1 MRYIEQFSLRLF
13 AERKSQVVSKSG
25 AFSHIHAPLYNS
37 RLIKNYVEYIK
48 KFHPDLDLQDI
59 LHYSWIR
66 TYELEDQGHWFSQW
80 QVDRFHERLTQNTG
94 DSKISRKVGQFA
106 ATSEASGA
114 LKHYALGFM
123 TPGGAYW
130 LFEKIAPHLTR
141 ASTFKSRKL
150 GGNKFEIISKPNS
163 GVSLKPYQCENMV
176 GQLEALSKLFTGR
189 FPKVDHPEC
198 IHNGGT
204 VCRYLVSLDWTP
216 SFMWRGL
223 RNHLILAGLLA
234 CLALHFFI
242 SSFSWAVVTLL
253 FGIVFLGVSFY
264 FEQLEKK
271 DLSKTVETQQDAVK
285 ALLDQINI
293 RYNDAQLV
301 KEIGQAT
308 SMLLD
313 TERLLKAVVD
323 AMHNRLDF
331 DRGGIWLA
339 NREKTRLVYRV
350 GYGYNAA
357 VEEVLKKTDFHL
369 DKPHSRGV
377 AVQSFREQRP
387 ILVNDVSG
395 IEKDISER
403 SYAFIRKLNTQ
414 SFICVP
420 IVYERE
426 SLGVLFVDNLKSKRP
441 LSQSDISLL
450 TGIATQ
456 IAISIHNALSYQ
468 KLEESKEREQ
478 NLRRL
483 FERYVPSPV
492 IRRYVNSGEVEL
504 FRGEESTITALF
516 LDIRGFTS
524 SSESMEAID
533 VVSFLNNYFEKCSL
547 IISEENG
554 HINKYTGDGFFAI
567 FGAPESILNHV
578 NLGFNAARRILD
590 MSRSFILEGRPMKIG
605 IGLHTGRAIMG
616 NIGCHTKIEFTAVG
630 DTVNTAAR
638 LQEFTKIFHN
648 FPIILSRTV
657 WEQLEGHP
665 DHESIINLGEQ
676 RIRGKKDK
684 LEAFGFNPLI
694 DRTSTGAQSKL
705 GFIPL
710 QRIKGV

>member
-1 MRYIEQFSLRLF
+1 MTSKTGAY
-13 AERKSQVVSKSG
+13 SQ
-25 AFSHIHAPLYNS
+25 IHAPLYNS
-37 RLIKNYVEYIK
+37 RLIKNNVEYIK
-48 KFHPDLDLQDI
+48 KFHPDLDLEDI

-66 TYELEDQGHWFSQW
+66 TYEIEDQGHWFSQW
-80 QVDRFHERLTQNTG
+80 QVDRFHERLTQKTG
-94 DSKISRKVGQFA
+94 DSRISRKVGQFA

-114 LKHYALGFM
+114 VKHYALGFM
-123 TPGGAYW
+123 TPGAAYW
-130 LFEKIAPHLTR
+130 VFEKIAPHLTR
-141 ASTFKSRKL
+141 ASTFKSQKL
-150 GGNKFEIISKPNS
+150 GANKYEILSKPNP
-163 GVSLKPYQCENMV
+163 GVVLKSYQCDNML

-189 FPKVDHPEC
+189 FPKVEHPEC
-198 IHNGGT
+198 IHEGGAA
-204 VCRYLVSLDWTP
+204 CRYLITLEWTP
-216 SFMWRGL
+216 SFMWRGM
-223 RNHLILAGLLA
+223 RSHFILAGLLA
-234 CLALHFFI
+234 CLGLHFAI
-242 SSFSWAVVTLL
+242 SYFSWAVVTLL
-253 FGIVFLGVSFY
+253 FVIFFLGISYY

-271 DLSKTVETQQDAVK
+271 DLSKTVEAQQDAVK

-293 RYNDAQLV
+293 RYNDVQLV

-313 TERLLKAVVD
+313 TERLLKAVVA
-323 AMHNRLDF
+323 AMQNRLDF

-339 NREKTRLVYRV
+339 NREKSRLVYRV
-350 GYGYNAA
+350 GYGYNAD
-357 VEEVLKKTDFHL
+357 VEEVLKKTDFNL

-387 ILVNDVSG
+387 FLVNDVG
-395 IEKDISER
+395 EIEKDISER
-403 SYAFIRKLNTQ
+403 SYSFIKKLKAQ

-420 IVYERE
+420 IVFERE

-456 IAISIHNALSYQ
+456 IAISIRNALSYQ

-483 FERYVPSPV
+483 FEKYVPSPV
-492 IRRYVNSGEVEL
+492 IRRYVNSEEVDL
-504 FRGEESTITALF
+504 FRGEESIITALF

-547 IISEENG
+547 IISEESG

-567 FGAPESILNHV
+567 FGAPEPMLNHV
-578 NLGFNAARRILD
+578 NFGFNAARRILD
-590 MSRSFILEGRPMKIG
+590 MSKSFILEGRPMKIG

-648 FPIILSRTV
+648 FPIILSRFV
-657 WEQLEGHP
+657 WEQLAGHP
-665 DHESIINLGEQ
+665 DHESIINLGVQ

-694 DRTSTGAQSKL
+694 DSTSSGSQRKL

>member
-1 MRYIEQFSLRLF
+1 MSKTGAY
-13 AERKSQVVSKSG
+13 SQ
-25 AFSHIHAPLYNS
+25 IHAPLYNS
-37 RLIKNYVEYIK
+37 RLIKNNVEYIK
-48 KFHPDLDLQDI
+48 KFHSDLDLQDI

-80 QVDRFHERLTQNTG
+80 QVDRFHERLTQKTG

-123 TPGGAYW
+123 TPGAAYW
-130 LFEKIAPHLTR
+130 VFEKIAPHLTR
-141 ASTFKSRKL
+141 ASTFKSQKL
-150 GGNKFEIISKPNS
+150 GANKYEILSRPNP
-163 GVSLKPYQCENMV
+163 GVVLKSYQCDNML

-189 FPKVDHPEC
+189 FPKVEHPEC
-198 IHNGGT
+198 IHEGGAA
-204 VCRYLVSLDWTP
+204 CRYLITLEWTP
-216 SFMWRGL
+216 SFMWRGM
-223 RNHLILAGLLA
+223 RSHLILAGLLA
-234 CLALHFFI
+234 CLGLHFAI
-242 SSFSWAVVTLL
+242 SYFSWALVTLL
-253 FGIVFLGVSFY
+253 FVIIFLGISYY

-271 DLSKTVETQQDAVK
+271 DLSKTVETQQEAVK

-313 TERLLKAVVD
+313 TERLLRAVVD
-323 AMHNRLDF
+323 AMRNRLDF

-339 NREKTRLVYRV
+339 NREKSRLVYRV
-350 GYGYNAA
+350 GFGYNVD
-357 VEEVLKKTDFHL
+357 VEEVLKKTDFNL

-377 AVQSFREQRP
+377 AVQAFREQRP
-387 ILVNDVSG
+387 FLVNDVSE
-395 IEKDISER
+395 IEKDISEK
-403 SYAFIRKLNTQ
+403 SYSFIRKLNAQ
-414 SFICVP
+414 SFICIP

-483 FERYVPSPV
+483 FEKYVPSPV
-492 IRRYVNSGEVEL
+492 IRRYVNSEEVDL
-504 FRGEESTITALF
+504 FRGEESIITALF

-547 IISEENG
+547 IISEESG

-567 FGAPESILNHV
+567 FGAPEPMLNHV
-578 NLGFNAARRILD
+578 NFGFNAARRILD
-590 MSRSFILEGRPMKIG
+590 MSKSFILEGRPMKIG

-648 FPIILSRTV
+648 FPIILSRFV
-657 WEQLEGHP
+657 WEQLAGHP
-665 DHESIINLGEQ
+665 EHESIINLGVQ

-694 DRTSTGAQSKL
+694 DSTSSGSQRKL

>member
-1 MRYIEQFSLRLF
+1 MSKTGAY
-13 AERKSQVVSKSG
+13 SQ
-25 AFSHIHAPLYNS
+25 IHAPLYNS
-37 RLIKNYVEYIK
+37 RLIKNNVEYIK
-48 KFHPDLDLQDI
+48 RFHSDLDLQDI

-80 QVDRFHERLTQNTG
+80 QVDRFHERLTQKTG

-123 TPGGAYW
+123 TPGAAYW
-130 LFEKIAPHLTR
+130 VFEKIAPHLTR
-141 ASTFKSRKL
+141 ASTFKSQKL
-150 GGNKFEIISKPNS
+150 GATKYEIISKPNP
-163 GVSLKPYQCENMV
+163 GVVLKPYQCDNMV

-189 FPKVDHPEC
+189 FPKVEHPEC
-198 IHNGGT
+198 IHEGGAA
-204 VCRYLVSLDWTP
+204 CRYLITLEWTP
-216 SFMWRGL
+216 SFMWRGM
-223 RNHLILAGLLA
+223 RSHLILAGLLA
-234 CLALHFFI
+234 CLGLHFAI
-242 SSFSWAVVTLL
+242 SYFSWAVVTLL
-253 FGIVFLGVSFY
+253 FVIFFLGISYY

-271 DLSKTVETQQDAVK
+271 DLSKTVETQQEAVK

-313 TERLLKAVVD
+313 TERLLRAVVD
-323 AMHNRLDF
+323 AMRNRLDF

-339 NREKTRLVYRV
+339 NREKSRLVYRV
-350 GYGYNAA
+350 GYGYNAD
-357 VEEVLKKTDFHL
+357 VEEVLKKTDFNL

-387 ILVNDVSG
+387 FLVNDVSE
-395 IEKDISER
+395 IEKDISEK
-403 SYAFIRKLNTQ
+403 SYSFIRKLNAQ

-483 FERYVPSPV
+483 FEKYVPSPV
-492 IRRYVNSGEVEL
+492 IRRYVNSEEVDL
-504 FRGEESTITALF
+504 FRGEESIITALF

-547 IISEENG
+547 IISEESG

-567 FGAPESILNHV
+567 FGAPEPMLNHV
-578 NLGFNAARRILD
+578 NFGFNAARRILD
-590 MSRSFILEGRPMKIG
+590 MSKSFILEGRPMKIG

-648 FPIILSRTV
+648 FPIILSRFV
-657 WEQLEGHP
+657 WEQLAGHP
-665 DHESIINLGEQ
+665 DHESIINLGVQ

-694 DRTSTGAQSKL
+694 DSTSSGSQRKL

>member
-1 MRYIEQFSLRLF
+1 
-13 AERKSQVVSKSG
+13 
-25 AFSHIHAPLYNS
+25 
-37 RLIKNYVEYIK
+37 
-48 KFHPDLDLQDI
+48 
-59 LHYSWIR
+59 
-66 TYELEDQGHWFSQW
+66 LEDQGHWFSQW
-80 QVDRFHERLTQNTG
+80 QVDRFHERLTQKTG

-123 TPGGAYW
+123 TPGAAYW
-130 LFEKIAPHLTR
+130 VFEKIAPHLTR
-141 ASTFKSRKL
+141 ASTFKSQKL
-150 GGNKFEIISKPNS
+150 GANKYEILSRPNP
-163 GVSLKPYQCENMV
+163 GVVLKSYQCDNML

-189 FPKVDHPEC
+189 FPKVEHPEC
-198 IHNGGT
+198 IHEGGAA
-204 VCRYLVSLDWTP
+204 CRYLITLEWTP
-216 SFMWRGL
+216 SFMWRGM
-223 RNHLILAGLLA
+223 RSHLILAGLLA
-234 CLALHFFI
+234 CLGLHFAI
-242 SSFSWAVVTLL
+242 SYFSWALVTLL
-253 FGIVFLGVSFY
+253 FVIIFLGISYY

-271 DLSKTVETQQDAVK
+271 DLSKTVETQQEAVK

-313 TERLLKAVVD
+313 TERLLRAVVD
-323 AMHNRLDF
+323 AMRNRLDF

-339 NREKTRLVYRV
+339 NREKSRLVYRV
-350 GYGYNAA
+350 GFGYNVD
-357 VEEVLKKTDFHL
+357 VEEVLKKTDFNL

-377 AVQSFREQRP
+377 AVQAFREQRP
-387 ILVNDVSG
+387 FLVNDVSE
-395 IEKDISER
+395 IEKDISEK
-403 SYAFIRKLNTQ
+403 SYSFIRKLNAQ
-414 SFICVP
+414 SFICIP

-483 FERYVPSPV
+483 FEKYVPSPV
-492 IRRYVNSGEVEL
+492 IRRYVNSEEVDL
-504 FRGEESTITALF
+504 FRGEESIITALF

-567 FGAPESILNHV
+567 FGAPGPMLNHV
-578 NLGFNAARRILD
+578 NFGFNAARRILD
-590 MSRSFILEGRPMKIG
+590 MSKS
-605 IGLHTGRAIMG
+605 
-616 NIGCHTKIEFTAVG
+616 
-630 DTVNTAAR
+630 
-638 LQEFTKIFHN
+638 
-648 FPIILSRTV
+648 
-657 WEQLEGHP
+657 
-665 DHESIINLGEQ
+665 
-676 RIRGKKDK
+676 
-684 LEAFGFNPLI
+684 
-694 DRTSTGAQSKL
+694 
-705 GFIPL
+705 FIPL

>member
-1 MRYIEQFSLRLF
+1 VPLSRH
-13 AERKSQVVSKSG
+13 SG
-25 AFSHIHAPLYNS
+25 SDPL
-37 RLIKNYVEYIK
+37 
-48 KFHPDLDLQDI
+48 
-59 LHYSWIR
+59 
-66 TYELEDQGHWFSQW
+66 
-80 QVDRFHERLTQNTG
+80 
-94 DSKISRKVGQFA
+94 
-106 ATSEASGA
+106 
-114 LKHYALGFM
+114 
-123 TPGGAYW
+123 
-130 LFEKIAPHLTR
+130 
-141 ASTFKSRKL
+141 
-150 GGNKFEIISKPNS
+150 
-163 GVSLKPYQCENMV
+163 
-176 GQLEALSKLFTGR
+176 
-189 FPKVDHPEC
+189 
-198 IHNGGT
+198 
-204 VCRYLVSLDWTP
+204 
-216 SFMWRGL
+216 
-223 RNHLILAGLLA
+223 
-234 CLALHFFI
+234 LHFLI
-242 SSFSWAVVTLL
+242 SSFTWTIVTLL
-253 FGIVFLGVSFY
+253 FGMVFLGVSFY

-271 DLSKTVETQQDAVK
+271 DLSKTVTTQQGAVE

-313 TERLLKAVVD
+313 TGRLLKAVVD
-323 AMHNRLDF
+323 AMQNRLDF

-339 NREKTRLVYRV
+339 NREKSRLVYRV
-350 GYGYNAA
+350 GFGYNAA

-387 ILVNDVSG
+387 FLVNDVEEIG
-395 IEKDISER
+395 RDISER
-403 SYAFIRKLNTQ
+403 SYAFIKELKTQ

-441 LSQSDISLL
+441 LTQSDISLL

-468 KLEESKEREQ
+468 KLEESREREQ

-483 FERYVPSPV
+483 FEKYVPSPV

-504 FRGEESTITALF
+504 FQGEESTITALF

-533 VVSFLNNYFEKCSL
+533 VVSFLNTYFEKCSL
-547 IISEENG
+547 IVSEENG

-567 FGAPESILNHV
+567 FGAPEAIPNHV
-578 NLGFNAARRILD
+578 NFGFNASRRILE
-590 MSRSFILEGRPMKIG
+590 MSKSFILEGKPMKIG

-638 LQEFTKIFHN
+638 IQEVTKIFHG
-648 FPIILSRTV
+648 FPIIMTKEV
-657 WEQLEGHP
+657 KEKLEGHP
-665 DHESIINLGEQ
+665 DRQGIASLGTVK
-676 RIRGKKDK
+676 IRGKKER
-684 LEAFGFNPLI
+684 LEVFGFKP
-694 DRTSTGAQSKL
+694 GADDLPEFSERQVSPKTTRNL
-705 GFIPL
+705 TVV
-710 QRIKGV
+710 RS

>member
-1 MRYIEQFSLRLF
+1 M
-13 AERKSQVVSKSG
+13 VSKTG
-25 AFSHIHAPLYNS
+25 ALSNMHAPLYNS
-37 RLIKNYVEYIK
+37 RLMKNYVEYIK
-48 KFHPDLDLQDI
+48 KFHPELDLQDI

-80 QVDRFHERLTQNTG
+80 QVDRFHERLTQKTG

-150 GGNKFEIISKPNS
+150 GANKFEIVSRPNP
-163 GVSLKPYQCENMV
+163 GVSLKPYQCDNMI

-189 FPKVDHPEC
+189 FPKVDHQEC
-198 IHNGGT
+198 IHNGG
-204 VCRYLVSLDWTP
+204 VECRYLVSLDWTP

-223 RNHLILAGLLA
+223 RNHLILAGLLI
-234 CLALHFFI
+234 CLTLHLII
-242 SSFSWAVVTLL
+242 SSLSWALVTLL
-253 FGIVFLGVSFY
+253 FGIVVLGISLY

-271 DLSKTVETQQDAVK
+271 ELSKTVETQQDAVK

-323 AMHNRLDF
+323 AMQNRLDF

-339 NREKTRLVYRV
+339 NREKSRLVYRV

-357 VEEVLKKTDFHL
+357 VEAVLKKADFHL

-387 ILVNDVSG
+387 FLVNDIG
-395 IEKDISER
+395 DIEGDISER
-403 SYAFIRKLNTQ
+403 SYAFVKKLNAQ

-426 SLGVLFVDNLKSKRP
+426 SLGVLFVDNLRSKRP

-468 KLEESKEREQ
+468 RLEESKEREQ
-478 NLRRL
+478 SLRRL
-483 FERYVPSPV
+483 FEKYVPSPV
-492 IRRYVNSGEVEL
+492 IKRYVNSGEVEL

-533 VVSFLNNYFEKCSL
+533 VVSFLNNYFQKCSL
-547 IISEENG
+547 IVSEENG

-567 FGAPESILNHV
+567 FGAPEPIPNHV

-590 MSRSFILEGRPMKIG
+590 MSKSFILEGRPMKIG

-648 FPIILSRTV
+648 FPVILSRSV

-665 DHESIINLGEQ
+665 DHASIINLGAQ
-676 RIRGKKDK
+676 RIRGKKEK

-694 DRTSTGAQSKL
+694 DRTSVVAQGKL

>member
-1 MRYIEQFSLRLF
+1 M
-13 AERKSQVVSKSG
+13 VSKVEALSNM
-25 AFSHIHAPLYNS
+25 HAPLYNS

-48 KFHPDLDLQDI
+48 KFHPELDLQDI

-66 TYELEDQGHWFSQW
+66 TYELADQGHWFSQW
-80 QVDRFHERLTQNTG
+80 QVDRFHERLTQKTG

-141 ASTFKSRKL
+141 ASTFQSKKL
-150 GGNKFEIISKPNS
+150 GASKFEIISRPNP
-163 GVSLKPYQCENMV
+163 GVSLKPYQCDNMI

-189 FPKVDHPEC
+189 FPKVDHQEC
-198 IHNGGT
+198 IHNGGAE
-204 VCRYLVSLDWTP
+204 CRYVVSLDWTP

-223 RNHLILAGLLA
+223 RNYLILAGLLI
-234 CLALHFFI
+234 CLTLHLVI
-242 SSFSWAVVTLL
+242 SSLSWALVTLL
-253 FGIVFLGVSFY
+253 FGIVVLGVSLY

-271 DLSKTVETQQDAVK
+271 ELSKTVETQQDAVK

-323 AMHNRLDF
+323 AMQNRLDF

-339 NREKTRLVYRV
+339 NREKSRLVYRV

-357 VEEVLKKTDFHL
+357 VEEVLKKADFHL
-369 DKPHSRGV
+369 DNPHSRGV

-387 ILVNDVSG
+387 FLVNDIG
-395 IEKDISER
+395 DIEGDISER
-403 SYAFIRKLNTQ
+403 SYAFVKKLNAQ

-426 SLGVLFVDNLKSKRP
+426 SLGVLFVDNLRSKRP

-468 KLEESKEREQ
+468 RLEESKEREQ
-478 NLRRL
+478 SLRRL
-483 FERYVPSPV
+483 FEKYVPSPV
-492 IRRYVNSGEVEL
+492 IKRYVNSGEVEL

-533 VVSFLNNYFEKCSL
+533 VVSFLNNYFQKCSL
-547 IISEENG
+547 IVSEENG

-567 FGAPESILNHV
+567 FGAPEPISNHV
-578 NLGFNAARRILD
+578 NLSFNAARKILD
-590 MSRSFILEGRPMKIG
+590 MSKSFILEGRPMKIG

-648 FPIILSRTV
+648 FPIILSRSV
-657 WEQLEGHP
+657 WEQLKGHP
-665 DHESIINLGEQ
+665 DHASIINLGAQ
-676 RIRGKKDK
+676 RIRGKKEK

-694 DRTSTGAQSKL
+694 DRTSSVIQAKL

>member
-1 MRYIEQFSLRLF
+1 M
-13 AERKSQVVSKSG
+13 VSKTGSL
-25 AFSHIHAPLYNS
+25 SHIHAPLYNS

-80 QVDRFHERLTQNTG
+80 QVDRFHERLAQKTG

-123 TPGGAYW
+123 SPGGAYW
-130 LFEKIAPHLTR
+130 LFEKIAPHMTR
-141 ASTFKSRKL
+141 ASTFKSKKL
-150 GGNKFEIISKPNS
+150 GSNKFEIISKPNP

-176 GQLEALSKLFTGR
+176 GQIEALSKLFTGR
-189 FPKVDHPEC
+189 FPKVEHPEC
-198 IHNGGT
+198 VHDGGAM
-204 VCRYLVSLDWTP
+204 CRYLITLDWTP
-216 SFMWRGL
+216 SFMWRGW
-223 RNHLILAGLLA
+223 RSHLILAGLLI
-234 CLALHFFI
+234 CLGLHFLI
-242 SSFSWAVVTLL
+242 SSFTWTIVTLL
-253 FGIVFLGVSFY
+253 FGIVFLGVSLY

-271 DLSKTVETQQDAVK
+271 DLSKTVETQQDAVE

-313 TERLLKAVVD
+313 TNRLLKAVVD
-323 AMHNRLDF
+323 AMQNRLDF

-339 NREKTRLVYRV
+339 NREKDRLVYRV
-350 GYGYNAA
+350 GFGYNAA
-357 VEEVLKKTDFHL
+357 VEDVLKKTYFHL

-387 ILVNDVSG
+387 FLVNDVG
-395 IEKDISER
+395 EIERDISER
-403 SYAFIRKLNTQ
+403 SYVFIRELKTQ

-478 NLRRL
+478 SLRRL
-483 FERYVPSPV
+483 FEKYVPSPV

-504 FRGEESTITALF
+504 FRGEESAITALF

-524 SSESMEAID
+524 SSESMEPID

-567 FGAPESILNHV
+567 FGAPEPISNHV

-590 MSRSFILEGRPMKIG
+590 MSKSFILEGRPMKIG

-648 FPIILSRTV
+648 IPIILSRSV

-665 DHESIINLGEQ
+665 DHESIINLGAQ

-694 DRTSTGAQSKL
+694 DRTSSGSQGKL

>member
-1 MRYIEQFSLRLF
+1 MTSKTGAY
-13 AERKSQVVSKSG
+13 SQV
-25 AFSHIHAPLYNS
+25 HAPLYNS
-37 RLIKNYVEYIK
+37 RLIKNNVEYIK
-48 KFHPDLDLQDI
+48 KFHPDLDLEDI

-66 TYELEDQGHWFSQW
+66 TYEIEDQGHWFSQW
-80 QVDRFHERLTQNTG
+80 QVDRFHERLTQKTG
-94 DSKISRKVGQFA
+94 DSRISRKVGQFA

-114 LKHYALGFM
+114 VKHYALGFM
-123 TPGGAYW
+123 TPGAAYW
-130 LFEKIAPHLTR
+130 VFEKIAPHLTR
-141 ASTFKSRKL
+141 ASTFKSQKL
-150 GGNKFEIISKPNS
+150 GANKYEILSKPNP
-163 GVSLKPYQCENMV
+163 GVVLKSYQCDNML

-189 FPKVDHPEC
+189 FPKVEHPEC
-198 IHNGGT
+198 IHEGGAA
-204 VCRYLVSLDWTP
+204 CRYLITLEWTP
-216 SFMWRGL
+216 SFMWRGM
-223 RNHLILAGLLA
+223 RSHFILAGLLA
-234 CLALHFFI
+234 CLGLHFAI
-242 SSFSWAVVTLL
+242 SYFSWAVVTLL
-253 FGIVFLGVSFY
+253 FVIFFLGISYY

-271 DLSKTVETQQDAVK
+271 DLSKTVEAQQDAVK

-293 RYNDAQLV
+293 RYNDVQLV

-313 TERLLKAVVD
+313 TERLLKAVVA
-323 AMHNRLDF
+323 AMQNRLDF

-339 NREKTRLVYRV
+339 NREKSRLVYRV
-350 GYGYNAA
+350 GYGYNAD
-357 VEEVLKKTDFHL
+357 VEEVLKKTDFNL

-387 ILVNDVSG
+387 FLVNDVG
-395 IEKDISER
+395 EIEKDISER
-403 SYAFIRKLNTQ
+403 SYSFIKKLKAQ

-456 IAISIHNALSYQ
+456 IAISIRNALSYQ

-483 FERYVPSPV
+483 FEKYVPSPV
-492 IRRYVNSGEVEL
+492 IRRYVNSEEVDL
-504 FRGEESTITALF
+504 FRGEESIITALF

-547 IISEENG
+547 IISEESG

-567 FGAPESILNHV
+567 FGAPEPMLNHV
-578 NLGFNAARRILD
+578 NFGFNAARRILD
-590 MSRSFILEGRPMKIG
+590 MSKSFILEGRPMKIG

-648 FPIILSRTV
+648 FPIILSRFV
-657 WEQLEGHP
+657 WEQLAGHP
-665 DHESIINLGEQ
+665 DHESIINLGVQ

-694 DRTSTGAQSKL
+694 DSTSSGSQRKL

>member
-1 MRYIEQFSLRLF
+1 M
-13 AERKSQVVSKSG
+13 VSKSG
-25 AFSHIHAPLYNS
+25 ALSHIHAPLYNS

-80 QVDRFHERLTQNTG
+80 QVDRFHERLSQKTG

-106 ATSEASGA
+106 ATSEAAGA

-150 GGNKFEIISKPNS
+150 SGNKFEIISKPNA
-163 GVSLKPYQCENMV
+163 GVSIKPYQCENMI
-176 GQLEALSKLFTGR
+176 GQIEALSKLFTGR

-198 IHNGGT
+198 IHDGGA

-223 RNHLILAGLLA
+223 RSHLILAALLI
-234 CLALHFFI
+234 CLGLHFII
-242 SSFSWAVVTLL
+242 SSFSWAIVTLL
-253 FGIVFLGVSFY
+253 FGVVFLCISLY
-264 FEQLEKK
+264 FEQLEKR
-271 DLSKTVETQQDAVK
+271 DLSKTVETQQQAVK

-308 SMLLD
+308 SMLMD

-323 AMHNRLDF
+323 AMQNRLDF

-339 NREKTRLVYRV
+339 NREKSRLVYRV

-357 VEEVLKKTDFHL
+357 VEGLLKKTDFHL

-387 ILVNDVSG
+387 FLVNDVG
-395 IEKDISER
+395 EIEKDISER
-403 SYAFIRKLNTQ
+403 SYAFIKKLNTQ

-478 NLRRL
+478 SLRRL
-483 FERYVPSPV
+483 FEKYVPSPV

-504 FRGEESTITALF
+504 FQGEESAITALF

-567 FGAPESILNHV
+567 FGAPECIPNHV

-590 MSRSFILEGRPMKIG
+590 MSKSFILEGRPMKIG

-616 NIGCHTKIEFTAVG
+616 NIGCRTKIEFTAVG

-648 FPIILSRTV
+648 FPIILSRSV

-665 DHESIINLGEQ
+665 DHQSIINLGAQ
-676 RIRGKKDK
+676 RIRGKKEK

-694 DRTSTGAQSKL
+694 NSTSAGSQGTL

>member
-1 MRYIEQFSLRLF
+1 MISKTGAY
-13 AERKSQVVSKSG
+13 SQ
-25 AFSHIHAPLYNS
+25 IHAPLYNS
-37 RLIKNYVEYIK
+37 RLIKNNVEYIK
-48 KFHPDLDLQDI
+48 KFHPDLDLEDI

-80 QVDRFHERLTQNTG
+80 QVDRFHERLTQKTG
-94 DSKISRKVGQFA
+94 DSRISRKVGQFA
-106 ATSEASGA
+106 ALSEAAGA
-114 LKHYALGFM
+114 VKYYTLGFM
-123 TPGGAYW
+123 TPGAAYW
-130 LFEKIAPHLTR
+130 VFEKIAPYLTR
-141 ASTFKSRKL
+141 ASTFKSQKL
-150 GGNKFEIISKPNS
+150 GANKYEIISKPNP
-163 GVSLKPYQCENMV
+163 GVVLKPYQCDNMV

-189 FPKVDHPEC
+189 FPKVEHPEC
-198 IHNGGT
+198 IHDGGAA
-204 VCRYLVSLDWTP
+204 CRYLITLEWTP
-216 SFMWRGL
+216 SFMWRGM
-223 RNHLILAGLLA
+223 RSHLILAGLLA
-234 CLALHFFI
+234 CLGLHFAI
-242 SSFSWAVVTLL
+242 SYFSWAVVTLL
-253 FGIVFLGVSFY
+253 FVIVFLGISYY

-271 DLSKTVETQQDAVK
+271 DLSKTIETQQEAVK

-313 TERLLKAVVD
+313 TERLLRAVVD
-323 AMHNRLDF
+323 AMQNRLDF

-339 NREKTRLVYRV
+339 NREKSRLVYRV
-350 GYGYNAA
+350 GYGYNVD

-377 AVQSFREQRP
+377 AVQAFREQRP
-387 ILVNDVSG
+387 FLVNDLSE
-395 IEKDISER
+395 IEKDVSQR
-403 SYAFIRKLNTQ
+403 SYSFIRKLNAQ

-456 IAISIHNALSYQ
+456 IAISIRNALSYQ

-483 FERYVPSPV
+483 FEKYVPSPV
-492 IRRYVNSGEVEL
+492 IRRYVNSEEVDL
-504 FRGEESTITALF
+504 FRGEESIITALF

-567 FGAPESILNHV
+567 FGAPEPMLNHV
-578 NLGFNAARRILD
+578 NFGFNAARRILD
-590 MSRSFILEGRPMKIG
+590 MSKSFILEGRPMKIG

-648 FPIILSRTV
+648 FPIILSRSV

-665 DHESIINLGEQ
+665 DYESIINLGAQ

-694 DRTSTGAQSKL
+694 DSTSSGSQRKL

>member
-1 MRYIEQFSLRLF
+1 MSKTGAY
-13 AERKSQVVSKSG
+13 SQ
-25 AFSHIHAPLYNS
+25 IHAPLYNS
-37 RLIKNYVEYIK
+37 RLIKNNVEYIK
-48 KFHPDLDLQDI
+48 KFHSDLDLQDI

-80 QVDRFHERLTQNTG
+80 QVDRFHERLTQKTG

-123 TPGGAYW
+123 TPGAAYW
-130 LFEKIAPHLTR
+130 VFEKIAPHLTR
-141 ASTFKSRKL
+141 ASTFKSQKL
-150 GGNKFEIISKPNS
+150 GANKYEILSKPNP
-163 GVSLKPYQCENMV
+163 GVVLKPYQCDNML

-189 FPKVDHPEC
+189 FPKVEHPEC
-198 IHNGGT
+198 IHEGGAA
-204 VCRYLVSLDWTP
+204 CRYLITLEWTP
-216 SFMWRGL
+216 SFMWRGM
-223 RNHLILAGLLA
+223 RSHFILAGLLA
-234 CLALHFFI
+234 CLGLHFAI
-242 SSFSWAVVTLL
+242 SYFSWAVVTLL
-253 FGIVFLGVSFY
+253 FVIFFLGISYY

-271 DLSKTVETQQDAVK
+271 DLSKTVEAQQDAVK

-293 RYNDAQLV
+293 RYNDVQLV

-313 TERLLKAVVD
+313 TERLLKAVVA
-323 AMHNRLDF
+323 AMQNRLDF

-339 NREKTRLVYRV
+339 NREKSRLVYRV
-350 GYGYNAA
+350 GYGYNAD
-357 VEEVLKKTDFHL
+357 VEEVLKKTDFNL

-387 ILVNDVSG
+387 FLVNDVG
-395 IEKDISER
+395 EIEKDISER
-403 SYAFIRKLNTQ
+403 SYSFIKKLKAQ

-456 IAISIHNALSYQ
+456 IAISIRNALSYQ

-483 FERYVPSPV
+483 FEKYVPSPV
-492 IRRYVNSGEVEL
+492 IRRYVNSEEVDL
-504 FRGEESTITALF
+504 FRGEESIITALF

-547 IISEENG
+547 IISEESG

-567 FGAPESILNHV
+567 FGAPEPMLNHV
-578 NLGFNAARRILD
+578 NFGFNAARRILD
-590 MSRSFILEGRPMKIG
+590 MSKSFILEGRPMKIG

-648 FPIILSRTV
+648 FPIILSRFV
-657 WEQLEGHP
+657 WEQLAGHP
-665 DHESIINLGEQ
+665 DHESIINLGVQ

-694 DRTSTGAQSKL
+694 DSTSSGSQRKL

>member
-1 MRYIEQFSLRLF
+1 VTSKTGAY
-13 AERKSQVVSKSG
+13 SQ
-25 AFSHIHAPLYNS
+25 IHAQLYNS
-37 RLIKNYVEYIK
+37 RLIKNNVEYIK
-48 KFHPDLDLQDI
+48 KFHPDLDLEDI

-80 QVDRFHERLTQNTG
+80 QVDRFHERLTQKTG

-123 TPGGAYW
+123 TPGAAYW
-130 LFEKIAPHLTR
+130 VFEKIAPHLTR
-141 ASTFKSRKL
+141 ASTFKSQKL
-150 GGNKFEIISKPNS
+150 GANKYEILSKPNP
-163 GVSLKPYQCENMV
+163 GVVLKPYQCDNML

-189 FPKVDHPEC
+189 FPKVEHPEC
-198 IHNGGT
+198 IHEGGA
-204 VCRYLVSLDWTP
+204 VCRYLITLEWTP
-216 SFMWRGL
+216 SFMWRGM
-223 RNHLILAGLLA
+223 RSHLILAGLLA
-234 CLALHFFI
+234 CLGLHFAI
-242 SSFSWAVVTLL
+242 SYFSWAVVTLL
-253 FGIVFLGVSFY
+253 FVIFFLGISYY

-271 DLSKTVETQQDAVK
+271 DLSKTVEAQQDAVK

-293 RYNDAQLV
+293 RYNEVQLV

-313 TERLLKAVVD
+313 TERLLKAVVE
-323 AMHNRLDF
+323 AMQNRLDF

-339 NREKTRLVYRV
+339 NREKSRLVYRV
-350 GYGYNAA
+350 GYGYNAD
-357 VEEVLKKTDFHL
+357 VEEVLKKTDFNL

-387 ILVNDVSG
+387 FLVNDVSE

-403 SYAFIRKLNTQ
+403 SYSFIKKLKAR

-456 IAISIHNALSYQ
+456 IAISIRNALSYQ

-483 FERYVPSPV
+483 FEKYVPSPV
-492 IRRYVNSGEVEL
+492 IRRYVNSGEVDL
-504 FRGEESTITALF
+504 FRGEESIITALF

-567 FGAPESILNHV
+567 FGAPEPMLNHV
-578 NLGFNAARRILD
+578 NFGFNAARRILD
-590 MSRSFILEGRPMKIG
+590 MSKSFILEGQPMKIG

-648 FPIILSRTV
+648 FPIILSRFV
-657 WEQLEGHP
+657 WEQLAGHP
-665 DHESIINLGEQ
+665 DHESIINLGVQ

-694 DRTSTGAQSKL
+694 DSTSSGSQRKL

>member
-1 MRYIEQFSLRLF
+1 M
-13 AERKSQVVSKSG
+13 VSKVG
-25 AFSHIHAPLYNS
+25 EFSHIHAPLYNS
-37 RLIKNYVEYIK
+37 RLMKNYVEYIK

-80 QVDRFHERLTQNTG
+80 QVDRFHERLTQKTG

-150 GGNKFEIISKPNS
+150 GSNKFEIISKPNT
-163 GVSLKPYQCENMV
+163 GVSLKPYQCENMF
-176 GQLEALSKLFTGR
+176 GQIEALSKLFTGR
-189 FPKVDHPEC
+189 LPRVDHPEC
-198 IHNGGT
+198 IHNGSA

-216 SFMWRGL
+216 SFMWRGM
-223 RNHLILAGLLA
+223 RNHLILAGLLV
-234 CLALHFFI
+234 CLALHFII
-242 SSFSWAVVTLL
+242 SSFSWVIVTLL
-253 FGIVFLGVSFY
+253 FGIVFLGISLY
-264 FEQLEKK
+264 FEQLEKR
-271 DLSKTVETQQDAVK
+271 DLSKTVKTQQDAVK

-308 SMLLD
+308 SMLMD

-323 AMHNRLDF
+323 AMQNRLDF

-339 NREKTRLVYRV
+339 NREKSRLLYRV

-357 VEEVLKKTDFHL
+357 VEEILKKTDFHL

-377 AVQSFREQRP
+377 AVQSFREQRAF
-387 ILVNDVSG
+387 LVNDVG
-395 IEKDISER
+395 EIERDISER
-403 SYAFIRKLNTQ
+403 SYAFIKKLNTQ

-426 SLGVLFVDNLKSKRP
+426 SLGVLFADNLKSKRP

-483 FERYVPSPV
+483 FEKYVPSPV
-492 IRRYVNSGEVEL
+492 IKRYVNSGEVEL
-504 FRGEESTITALF
+504 FQGEESTITALF

-547 IISEENG
+547 IISEESG

-567 FGAPESILNHV
+567 FGAPESISNHV

-590 MSRSFILEGRPMKIG
+590 MSKSFILEGRPMKIG

-648 FPIILSRTV
+648 FPIILSRSV

-665 DHESIINLGEQ
+665 DHQSIINLGAQ

-694 DRTSTGAQSKL
+694 DRTSAGSQTKL

>member
-1 MRYIEQFSLRLF
+1 MSKTGAY
-13 AERKSQVVSKSG
+13 SQ
-25 AFSHIHAPLYNS
+25 IHAPLYNS
-37 RLIKNYVEYIK
+37 RLIKNNVEYIK
-48 KFHPDLDLQDI
+48 KFHSDLDLQDI

-80 QVDRFHERLTQNTG
+80 QVDRFHERLTQKTG

-123 TPGGAYW
+123 TPGAAYW
-130 LFEKIAPHLTR
+130 VFEKIAPHLTR
-141 ASTFKSRKL
+141 ASTFKSQKL
-150 GGNKFEIISKPNS
+150 GANKYEILSRPNP
-163 GVSLKPYQCENMV
+163 GVVLKSYQCDNML

-189 FPKVDHPEC
+189 FPKVEHPEC
-198 IHNGGT
+198 IHEGGAA
-204 VCRYLVSLDWTP
+204 CRYLITLEWTP
-216 SFMWRGL
+216 SFMWRGM
-223 RNHLILAGLLA
+223 RSHLILAGLLA
-234 CLALHFFI
+234 CLGLHFAI
-242 SSFSWAVVTLL
+242 SYFSWALVTLL
-253 FGIVFLGVSFY
+253 FVIIFLGISYY

-271 DLSKTVETQQDAVK
+271 DLSKTVETQQEAVK

-313 TERLLKAVVD
+313 TERLLRAVVD
-323 AMHNRLDF
+323 AMRNRLDF

-339 NREKTRLVYRV
+339 NREKSRLVYRV
-350 GYGYNAA
+350 GFGYNVD
-357 VEEVLKKTDFHL
+357 VEEVLKKTDFNL

-377 AVQSFREQRP
+377 AVQAFREQRP
-387 ILVNDVSG
+387 FLVNDVSE
-395 IEKDISER
+395 IEKDISEK
-403 SYAFIRKLNTQ
+403 SYSFIRKLNAQ

-483 FERYVPSPV
+483 FEKYVPSPV
-492 IRRYVNSGEVEL
+492 IRRYVNSEEVDL
-504 FRGEESTITALF
+504 FRGEESIITALF

-567 FGAPESILNHV
+567 FGAPEPMLNHV
-578 NLGFNAARRILD
+578 NFGFNAARRILD
-590 MSRSFILEGRPMKIG
+590 MSKSFILEGRPMKIG

-648 FPIILSRTV
+648 FPIILSRFV
-657 WEQLEGHP
+657 WEQLAGHP
-665 DHESIINLGEQ
+665 DHESIINLGVQ

-694 DRTSTGAQSKL
+694 DSTSSGSQRKL